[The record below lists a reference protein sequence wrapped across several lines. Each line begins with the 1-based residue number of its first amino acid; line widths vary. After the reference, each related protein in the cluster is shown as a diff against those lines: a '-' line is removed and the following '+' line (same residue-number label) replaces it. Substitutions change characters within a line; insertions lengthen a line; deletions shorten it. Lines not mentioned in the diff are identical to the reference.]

1 MRGRGRPSEGLTN
14 ALSAKMTSDEAQ
26 MARDTAAQLGLSQ
39 NKALRWAIRYA
50 WQHATSTTD
59 HSTCPPNSP
68 CTAAIRG
75 LAPGRQHAA
84 AARNDGQMTITHSAT
99 VEDKHP

>member
-1 MRGRGRPSEGLTN
+1 MRGRGRPSEGLSE
-14 ALSAKMTSDEAQ
+14 ALQARTTPDEAQ

-68 CTAAIRG
+68 CAGATRG
-75 LAPGRQHAA
+75 LTPGRQHAA
-84 AARNDGQMTITHSAT
+84 AARNTDQMTITHSAT
-99 VEDKHP
+99 VEEHP